1 MRKPQAVAV
10 PRFATLA
17 TRALD
22 DRRWLRRRQP
32 VDLLSRNAG
41 RMRCS
46 LLSAQLMSL
55 APSGDRR
62 APRHLRD
69 WPRYRPSS
77 VPSDRSEGPASP
89 RKEEPVL
96 AELELTPTA
105 ALDDNR
111 ACGRDLPVRRR
122 SVAQVVR
129 TSSRGYHDRVR
140 DRATVP
146 GHSRAV
152 SVYYRFACESGRLV
166 AANLATARAR
176 PFQHSG

>member
-46 LLSAQLMSL
+46 LLSAQLTSL

-62 APRHLRD
+62 APRQKQVSHERHC
-69 WPRYRPSS
+69 
-77 VPSDRSEGPASP
+77 AHQ
-89 RKEEPVL
+89 
-96 AELELTPTA
+96 
-105 ALDDNR
+105 
-111 ACGRDLPVRRR
+111 RDLP
-122 SVAQVVR
+122 
-129 TSSRGYHDRVR
+129 
-140 DRATVP
+140 
-146 GHSRAV
+146 
-152 SVYYRFACESGRLV
+152 
-166 AANLATARAR
+166 
-176 PFQHSG
+176 